1 MHAFRH
7 VANILYPQ
15 FPVLLQSA
23 PFWRRVYWLLQ
34 LDSPNEHLRVCFLGF
49 SKAFDR
55 IVYNILVQKLI
66 NFNVRLC
73 LIPWIINFLSD
84 RKQRVK
90 LNQTFSEWLPVK
102 AGVPQGSKLG
112 PILFLIMVNDLGRAM
127 SPNFGAWK
135 YVDDVSLSENLSK
148 GSLSSSQ
155 STLDYINSWASD
167 NWMRLNA
174 KKCKELRLCFFKEKP
189 QLSPLTTDDQP
200 LEVVT
205 SHKVLGLIIQNDLK
219 WNEHIASVVAK
230 ASKRL
235 HILRVLRRGGVPA
248 ADLVSIYV
256 SLIRSILEYSC
267 VVWHY
272 ALPSYLSKQLEKVQK
287 RAFGIIFPKQTYSR
301 ACELAECPRL
311 DVRRNDLCIRTLKK
325 IDGKGPLSKH
335 LTMTRVSAHGRTMR
349 NNTHRTLYK
358 CTTERLKRRFFPGA
372 IISFN
377 NNI

>member
-1 MHAFRH
+1 M
-7 VANILYPQ
+7 
-15 FPVLLQSA
+15 
-23 PFWRRVYWLLQ
+23 
-34 LDSPNEHLRVCFLGF
+34 
-49 SKAFDR
+49 
-55 IVYNILVQKLI
+55 
-66 NFNVRLC
+66 
-73 LIPWIINFLSD
+73 
-84 RKQRVK
+84 
-90 LNQTFSEWLPVK
+90 
-102 AGVPQGSKLG
+102 
-112 PILFLIMVNDLGRAM
+112 M
-127 SPNFGAWK
+127 SPNFGMWK

-189 QLSPLTTDDQP
+189 QLSPLSIDDQP

-235 HILRVLRRGGVPA
+235 HILRVLRRGGVSA

-272 ALPSYLSKQLEKVQK
+272 ALPSYLSERFERVQK
-287 RAFGIIFPKQTYSR
+287 RAFGVIFPKQTYSR

-311 DVRRNDLCIRTLKK
+311 DVCAMIFVLEL
-325 IDGKGPLSKH
+325 
-335 LTMTRVSAHGRTMR
+335 
-349 NNTHRTLYK
+349 
-358 CTTERLKRRFFPGA
+358 
-372 IISFN
+372 
-377 NNI
+377 